1 MAFGY
6 ENTRPP
12 PGELDGAL
20 SEIKTPE
27 PPHPGTGGCLG
38 AGPSHAFSGGN
49 PFSSPSATLGGKAAP
64 CWEGGCVPAAGMWRG
79 GGGIP
84 AGVPPA
90 PARGCWVLLSDS
102 CLRGWSCVSLHILT
116 NNVTG
121 LVALK

>member
-6 ENTRPP
+6 ENVRPP
-12 PGELDGAL
+12 PGELGWTLNEKAKSL
-20 SEIKTPE
+20 RAVAHT
-27 PPHPGTGGCLG
+27 
-38 AGPSHAFSGGN
+38 AGPSGAFWGGN
-49 PFSSPSATLGGKAAP
+49 PFSFRRATFKGRVALCWDGGVCPWLGWW
-64 CWEGGCVPAAGMWRG
+64 WEGVGCL
-79 GGGIP
+79 

-102 CLRGWSCVSLHILT
+102 CLQGWSRVSLQILT